1 MIKIDIEAIS
11 KMDLLE
17 CQQTTVFLL
26 HRIIERLDAIE
37 EKYLRQSVPS
47 KPQTPDAE

>member
-1 MIKIDIEAIS
+1 MIKINVELID

-17 CQQTTVFLL
+17 CQRTTVLLL

-37 EKYLRQSVPS
+37 EKYLQLSETKEP
-47 KPQTPDAE
+47 KIPDAD